1 MLTTKFTPKK
11 LTFGKGNE
19 VTGWFKSTNGEKI
32 QFTITNDG
40 EITQRGIDH
49 KAHRLNTK
57 ADMTIDAIKNGQP
70 SFAMIG

>member
-1 MLTTKFTPKK
+1 VLLLGSLKNCRINK
-11 LTFGKGNE
+11 
-19 VTGWFKSTNGEKI
+19 
-32 QFTITNDG
+32 

-57 ADMTIDAIKNGQP
+57 ADMTIDAIRNGQP